1 MGETLILLEECARNQ
16 MELLTQSIW
25 MPFNDVINTTEL
37 RELSRTRSRFIWS
50 NNHTP
55 PILGVLDRIVVSN
68 SWEDR
73 SNLSHV
79 HTGSQV
85 GSDHNPLIVDTKG
98 TNQVQQFYFRFNS
111 SYLQ

>member
-1 MGETLILLEECARNQ
+1 
-16 MELLTQSIW
+16 
-25 MPFNDVINTTEL
+25 MPFNDVIDTTEL

-68 SWEDR
+68 SWGDR

-85 GSDHNPLIVDTKG
+85 GSDHNPLIVG
-98 TNQVQQFYFRFNS
+98 IRVNNQVQ
-111 SYLQ
+111 